1 MLFGAEYVA
10 YDVPL
15 ALAIDIDIL
24 GELPPVLACLYDY
37 RGGFNPLDES
47 PGALRQQC
55 GAIGGTDKVEL
66 ALRSGIFED
75 RQGILEGIVPV
86 PDTEILRAGD
96 IRLTQEPVEIGSLA
110 L

>member
-1 MLFGAEYVA
+1 
-10 YDVPL
+10 
-15 ALAIDIDIL
+15 
-24 GELPPVLACLYDY
+24 
-37 RGGFNPLDES
+37 LDES

-55 GAIGGTDKVEL
+55 GAISGTDKVEL

-75 RQGILEGIVPV
+75 CQGILEGIVPNSAEEVPV

-110 L
+110 H